1 MKIDNKLR
9 HELEGLTAKEA
20 AELICNE
27 FNVGY
32 ESFTYIL
39 SDRKSCAKSILA
51 LPGADRISAEEI
63 SPIEFWGGPP
73 TKRQF
78 YRGTLLT
85 WVCDLVLHAWATK
98 GWYTDMVMDDKLQ
111 TA

>member
-1 MKIDNKLR
+1 MKIDDKLR
-9 HELEGLTAKEA
+9 REFDGLTAKEA
-20 AELICNE
+20 AELVCNE
-27 FNVGY
+27 FDEGY
-32 ESFTYIL
+32 TSFRYIL
-39 SDRKSCAKSILA
+39 TSRKSCAKSILN

-73 TKRQF
+73 DRRQF

-85 WVCDLVLHAWATK
+85 WVCDLVLHAWSTK
-98 GWYTDMVMDDKLQ
+98 GYYTDMVVDDKLQ